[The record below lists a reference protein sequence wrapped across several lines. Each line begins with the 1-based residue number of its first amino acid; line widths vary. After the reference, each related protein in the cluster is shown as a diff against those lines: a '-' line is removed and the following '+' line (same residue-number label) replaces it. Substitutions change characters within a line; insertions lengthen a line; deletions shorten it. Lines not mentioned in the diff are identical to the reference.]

1 MTLTKETIILTEKKI
16 WLPLTTTANCELKLK
31 EKLDYLKLEHFI
43 PTRKKIIRHARTVKE
58 VDRPLIPSLIFIH
71 TTWKEAHHLR
81 SLYPRKIFLIYQYDR
96 TVLSIPD
103 QEMER
108 FIQFITIN
116 QEEEIHITHE
126 PIVGDKV
133 MIKTGPL
140 AGTQGLLAKCEGK
153 NYFTIR
159 LKGLCNASIRI
170 LKKDLKV
177 VR

>member
-1 MTLTKETIILTEKKI
+1 MTLTIKAPISPENKV

-31 EKLDYLKLEHFI
+31 EKLDYLKIEHFI
-43 PTRKKIIRHARTVKE
+43 PTRKRIIRHARTVKE
-58 VDRPLIPSLIFIH
+58 VDRPLIPSLIFIR
-71 TTWKEAHHLR
+71 TTWKEAHSFR
-81 SLYPRKIFLIYQYDR
+81 ALYPRKVYLIYQHDR
-96 TVLSIPD
+96 TVLHIPD
-103 QEMER
+103 REMER

-116 QEEEIHITHE
+116 KKDVQICNTLV
-126 PIVGDKV
+126 VGDKV

-140 AGTQGLLAKCEGK
+140 AGTLGLLIKCEGK

-177 VR
+177 VQ

>member
-1 MTLTKETIILTEKKI
+1 MTLTKETIILTEKKL

-43 PTRKKIIRHARTVKE
+43 PTRKKTIRHARTVKE
-58 VDRPLIPSLIFIH
+58 VERPLIPSLIFIH

-81 SLYPRKIFLIYQYDR
+81 SLYPHKIFFIYQHDR

-103 QEMER
+103 LEMER
-108 FIQFITIN
+108 FIQFITVN
-116 QEEEIHITHE
+116 QENVQICNE
-126 PIVGDKV
+126 PVIGDKV
-133 MIKTGPL
+133 IIKTGPL
-140 AGTQGLLAKCEGK
+140 GGTHGLLAKREGK
-153 NYFTIR
+153 NYFIIR

-177 VR
+177 L